1 MVLIIARS
9 LLQSDS
15 VRHHFSSPSLFIAEA
30 PAWEG
35 TAYVPSSVH
44 TICHTHD
51 HLKSH
56 ALFDICSSVMKWLK
70 QALAELQMHLA
81 SCIFCYSS
89 EFIVTAN
96 YLRLSINS
104 GVEAKCHIQRSHQLW
119 SFYIIISDCIDF
131 TYIRALHMYICVMF
145 FFSPSVSD
153 FGQCLGESQPARWR
167 APPHRS
173 LRCPPG
179 SRGGQLH
186 SECLARRPV
195 VGFSQPAFHI

>member
-9 LLQSDS
+9 LLQSDG
-15 VRHHFSSPSLFIAEA
+15 VRHHFSSPSLFTAEP
-30 PAWEG
+30 PAREG

-44 TICHTHD
+44 AICHTHD

-56 ALFDICSSVMKWLK
+56 ALFDICSRWWNDSNRHW
-70 QALAELQMHLA
+70 QELQMHLA

-89 EFIVTAN
+89 QFIVTAN

-104 GVEAKCHIQRSHQLW
+104 GVEAKCHTRRSHQLW
-119 SFYIIISDCIDF
+119 SFYIIIFDCVVF
-131 TYIRALHMYICVMF
+131 TYIRGLHMCMCVMF
-145 FFSPSVSD
+145 FFPSVSD
-153 FGQCLGESQPARWR
+153 FGQCLGESQPSRWR